1 MKVMQIDVC
10 KCKFKI
16 QFDRLSTGS
25 VYYKKQK
32 VLRHEETDLFV
43 HAKYKT
49 WNLTK
54 FRVIN
59 VLCLLLSILF
69 ADKIEDFPLGI
80 T

>member
-1 MKVMQIDVC
+1 MHANVNSKSNLIGSV
-10 KCKFKI
+10 
-16 QFDRLSTGS
+16 LS

-69 ADKIEDFPLGI
+69 AGKIEDFPPLGI